1 MTKPAVSRSSCP
13 AAQSSDSAT
22 VTPPLPPAVD
32 SLDSNN
38 DSSGDLRPISL
49 VERLA
54 KTHCIWLL
62 TQMSR
67 AGAVHLLK
75 DRETGV
81 SQLVCVCVCVCVC
94 VVVCVFVYVCVCV

>member
-13 AAQSSDSAT
+13 AAQSSDTATTAT

-32 SLDSNN
+32 SLDS
-38 DSSGDLRPISL
+38 DSHSSGDLRPISL

-94 VVVCVFVYVCVCV
+94 AW